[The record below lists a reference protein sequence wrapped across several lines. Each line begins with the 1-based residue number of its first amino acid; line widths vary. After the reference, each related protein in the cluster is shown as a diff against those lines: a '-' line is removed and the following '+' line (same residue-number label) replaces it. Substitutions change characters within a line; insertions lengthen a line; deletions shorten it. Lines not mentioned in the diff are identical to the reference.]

1 MILYEVS
8 LAIDTAIVADYRA
21 WLDDHVR
28 EILALPGFVDARIL
42 EVLEPEPAPGEVVLC
57 VHYTLRDRAA
67 LDTYLREHAPRLRGE
82 AVARFGERFR
92 AQRRVLH
99 AWKRPHVALSDGA
112 AE

>member
-21 WLDDHVR
+21 WLDAHVR
-28 EILALPGFVDARIL
+28 EILALPGFVEARIL
-42 EVLEPEPAPGEVVLC
+42 EVLEPAPAADEVALC
-57 VHYTLRDRAA
+57 VQYTLCDRAA
-67 LDTYLREHAPRLRGE
+67 LDAYLREHAPRLRGE
-82 AVARFGERFR
+82 AAARFGERFR

-99 AWKRPHVALSDGA
+99 AWKRLRVALPDGA